1 MSEASSRTPTAVL
14 FADISGSVAIYAD
27 RGDTVAFRLNDACL
41 SLLEE
46 SVKSHGGRLIK
57 RAGDAILAEFDAAE
71 EAVTAALEMLGAV
84 AAPESGLRNEGIH
97 VRVGISYGTVVHSE
111 GDIYGDR
118 VNIAARLVALAGPGE
133 VLLSGSVYEVLSMA
147 MQESAQRI
155 DQIALRGHSTPI
167 PVFRCVQHGSDQTVS
182 SATLRPASRASLK
195 LTFAERVFAIDASHP
210 KLRIGRSEDNDL
222 MIADAVVSRH
232 HVEIAMR
239 GDKFFLVDRST
250 NGTEVVVEDG
260 PPMRVC
266 REEIALVGSGRI
278 VLGGKQANLLEYEIT
293 ER

>member
-1 MSEASSRTPTAVL
+1 MSEPSSRTPTAVL
-14 FADISGSVAIYAD
+14 FADISGSVSIYAD

-46 SVKSHGGRLIK
+46 SVEGRGGRVIK

-71 EAVTAALEMLGAV
+71 EAVAAALEMLGAV
-84 AAPESGLRNEGIH
+84 AAPESGLKDEGIH
-97 VRVGISYGTVVHSE
+97 VRVGVSYGTVVHSE

-118 VNIAARLVALAGPGE
+118 VNVAARLVALAGPGE
-133 VLLSGSVYEVLSMA
+133 ILLSGSAYEILPMA

-167 PVFRCVQHGSDQTVS
+167 PVFRYLQQGSDATVS
-182 SATLRPASRASLK
+182 SPTMRPASRASLK
-195 LTFAERVFAIDASHP
+195 LSFGDRTLMIDAAHP
-210 KLRIGRSEDNDL
+210 KLRVGRAEDNDL
-222 MIADAVVSRH
+222 TIADAVVSRH

-239 GDKFFLVDRST
+239 GDKFFLADRST
-250 NGTEVVVEDG
+250 NGTEVTVEDG
-260 PPMRVC
+260 PPMRLC

-278 VLGGKQANLLEYEIT
+278 VLGGKQANLLEYDIAEG
-293 ER
+293 